1 MKKPLTNEIY
11 AVTLTRSA
19 VIYVEAGSP
28 SEAMEIA
35 KNWTGEVDD
44 DDFAD
49 SDVEVDSCDTYPDE
63 ADANYME
70 TIYRA
75 DEAIKVD
82 DYIERFESQNPD
94 EVARGGLDMTNQ
106 LELPLTN
113 IEKGGVV

>member
-19 VIYVEAGSP
+19 IIYVEAGSP
-28 SEAMEIA
+28 TEAMETA

-44 DDFAD
+44 EDFED

-63 ADANYME
+63 ADSDYME
-70 TIYRA
+70 TIYTA

-82 DYIERFESQNPD
+82 DYIERWRQ
-94 EVARGGLDMTNQ
+94 RYGYGGTDTV
-106 LELPLTN
+106 
-113 IEKGGVV
+113 IRSA